1 MRLIAR
7 FTTTGGCGHELLD
20 GLCSAPLRMV
30 KCNVSK
36 FHEVRTV
43 LMDIRGTKLLIH
55 RDDARKAGD
64 RSMLPRAHRNDAAV
78 AYSPL

>member
-1 MRLIAR
+1 MSCWA
-7 FTTTGGCGHELLD
+7 D
-20 GLCSAPLRMV
+20 SAPLRMV

-64 RSMLPRAHRNDAAV
+64 RSMLPRAHTDDAAV
-78 AYSPL
+78 AHIHSPL